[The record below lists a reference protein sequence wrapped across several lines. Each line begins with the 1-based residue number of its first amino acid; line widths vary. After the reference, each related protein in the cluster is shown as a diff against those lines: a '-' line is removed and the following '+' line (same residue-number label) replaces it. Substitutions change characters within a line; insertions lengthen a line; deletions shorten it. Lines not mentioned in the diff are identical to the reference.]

1 MLTGKRLAPFSVA
14 LLIVAAAGFVV
25 FSCRAYGVPPAIPK
39 IGDSAGWQLS
49 EACRVYKFGILTD
62 PDCDILSGEGIA
74 IQITRIR
81 LLNLQ
86 PGQDNRTTVGIE
98 FRPDH
103 GNWYFSSPYVAL
115 LIAGKSFAP
124 PDIDEGLVFEKGGR
138 RIFPERL
145 QLNQQRYQL
154 PPGEKRFFRLRF
166 AVPQNELR
174 NGFAL
179 QVTGL
184 QKEGAAV
191 PVPILKLQFH

>member
-1 MLTGKRLAPFSVA
+1 MLMRKHAVRFVSA
-14 LLIVAAAGFVV
+14 LLVIVAAFVV
-25 FSCRAYGVPPAIPK
+25 VNSRAYGMSPAIPK
-39 IGDSAGWQLS
+39 IEDGAGWQVS
-49 EACRVYKFGILTD
+49 EACRVYKFGIPTD
-62 PDCDILSGEGIA
+62 PDCDILIGKGIV

-86 PGQDNRTTVGIE
+86 PGQDNRATVGIE

-103 GNWYFSSPYVAL
+103 DKWYFSSPYVTL

-124 PDIDEGLVFEKGGR
+124 PKIEEGLVFEKGGR
-138 RIFPERL
+138 QIFPERL

-184 QKEGAAV
+184 QKEGAAM
-191 PVPILKLQFH
+191 PVPILKFQFQ